1 VADSAR
7 GLRLRFGASATN
19 QRALRLLGSRVP
31 RLAGGW
37 MPWLELHRYDP
48 PTPRGGDWVRVR
60 PLLAGVCGTDMALL
74 TGHASAILSPFAS
87 FPAVLGHEV
96 VGVVEDGG
104 ARVVVDPIIGCV
116 VRGLGPCRRCA
127 AGQARFCERAAE
139 GGPNGIAP
147 GLLIGYCA
155 GLPGGWSDAM
165 AVHVSQ
171 LHPVPDAL
179 SDEAAALVEP
189 FSVALHAVLARPPA
203 AGERV
208 LVIGA
213 GTLGLLTVAALRLTA
228 PDAPVVLL
236 ARHERQRELGE
247 RLGATVAPGGRG
259 AAVRA
264 AEQHAEARLH
274 RSILG
279 QAVLTGGFA
288 QVYDA
293 VGSRESVAD
302 ALAAADARGR
312 VVLVGGPAELGGLDW
327 TLAWARELRIEGT
340 YVYGPEPSVAGAP
353 HTMDAAIRLLAGHPD
368 LPIGDMVTHTYPLE
382 EWRQAMR
389 TALRRGPSG
398 AIKVVFRP

>member
-1 VADSAR
+1 VAGSAR

-19 QRALRLLGSRVP
+19 QRVLRLLGDRLP

-48 PTPRGGDWVRVR
+48 SPPRADDWLRVR
-60 PLLAGVCGTDMALL
+60 PILAGICGTDMALL

-96 VGVVEDGG
+96 VGMVEEDGR
-104 ARVVVDPIIGCV
+104 RVVVDPIIGCV
-116 VRGLGPCRRCA
+116 VRGLEPCRRCA
-127 AGQARFCERAAE
+127 AGQARFCERATD
-139 GGPNGIAP
+139 GGIAP

-155 GLPGGWSDAM
+155 DLPGGWSDAM
-165 AVHVSQ
+165 AVHRSQ

-179 SDEAAALVEP
+179 PDEAAVMVEP

-203 AGERV
+203 PGERV

-213 GTLGLLTVAALRLTA
+213 GTLGLLTVAALCLTA
-228 PDAPVVLL
+228 PDAKVVLL
-236 ARHERQRELGE
+236 ARHRRQRDLG
-247 RLGATVAPGGRG
+247 RQMGASVAPGGRG

-264 AEQHAEARLH
+264 AEQHAGARTH

-279 QAVLTGGFA
+279 QAVLTGGFS

-302 ALAAADARGR
+302 ALAAADAGAR
-312 VVLVGGPAELGGLDW
+312 VVLVGGPGELAGLDW
-327 TLAWARELRIEGT
+327 TLAWARELRIEGA
-340 YVYGPEPSVAGAP
+340 YAYGPEPSLPDAP
-353 HTMDAAIRLLAGHPD
+353 HTMDEAIRLLTGHPE
-368 LPIGDMVTHTYPLE
+368 LPVGEMVTHAYPLE
-382 EWRQAMR
+382 AWRQAMR
-389 TALRRGPSG
+389 TILQRGRSG
-398 AIKVVFRP
+398 AIKVAFRP

>member
-19 QRALRLLGSRVP
+19 QRALRLLGGRLP

-48 PTPRGGDWVRVR
+48 PAHRGPDWVRLR
-60 PLLAGVCGTDMALL
+60 PTLAGVCGTDVALL

-96 VGVVEDGG
+96 VGVVQEDGR
-104 ARVVVDPIIGCV
+104 RVVVDPIIGCL
-116 VRGLGPCRRCA
+116 VRGLEPCRRCA
-127 AGQARFCERAAE
+127 AGQARFCERATE
-139 GGPNGIAP
+139 GGISP

-155 GLPGGWSDAM
+155 DLPGGWSDAM
-165 AVHVSQ
+165 IVHRSQ
-171 LHPVPDAL
+171 LHPIPDAL

-213 GTLGLLTVAALRLTA
+213 GTLGLLTAAALRLAA
-228 PDAPVVLL
+228 PEAVVVLL
-236 ARHERQRELGE
+236 ARHDRQRALGE
-247 RLGATVAPGGRG
+247 RLGATVAGAGRS
-259 AAVRA
+259 AAIRA
-264 AEQHAEARLH
+264 AQHHAAARLH

-279 QAVLTGGFA
+279 QAVLSGGFA

-293 VGSRESVAD
+293 VGTRESVRDALTVAD
-302 ALAAADARGR
+302 AGAR

-340 YVYGPEPSVAGAP
+340 YVYGTEPSLPDTA
-353 HTMDAAIRLLAGHPD
+353 HTMDEAIRLLASHPE
-368 LPIGDMVTHTYPLE
+368 LPIGELVTHTFALE
-382 EWRQAMR
+382 EWRLAMR
-389 TALRRGPSG
+389 TALRHGPSG
-398 AIKVVFRP
+398 AIKVAFRP